1 MLDRGINQMINKI
14 HQNLGKMAKKC
25 NKMAFRVL
33 NLLNQEILSDRFC
46 NLSHNYHLCN
56 TVPDSPAR
64 PTGRQKFV

>member
-1 MLDRGINQMINKI
+1 MTNMI
-14 HQNLGKMAKKC
+14 HRNLGKMAKKC

-46 NLSHNYHLCN
+46 YLDLNYKLCS

-64 PTGRQKFV
+64 PLGG